1 MKWIK
6 IILVTAAFAGLA
18 GVVTGSPVVAGNSL
32 LRAVAVIASGIVS
45 ASVSSAYELI
55 DTHDQG
61 LKTWF
66 LSQFLYRRE
75 KIRLSF
81 SYLYRIELD
90 GKYLLVRGNRMK
102 DRYQPIGGVYKF
114 YPEAKDFL
122 NFIDYVS
129 DTKMKN
135 HDETDD
141 LRIQI
146 SGKNLLKFYDWF
158 LSMKNRE
165 YDPSREFYEEVIQDG
180 TLPEEFF
187 RHLKYRKVKIHN
199 KGITWSEFLG
209 IHEVL
214 YADIFEVT
222 LDDKQKEIIRCAVK
236 EHPEKLC
243 LASAD
248 EMRCRRYGDSVE
260 ANLGTN
266 VPWLLG
272 E

>member
-6 IILVTAAFAGLA
+6 IIVITVVFAVIAGFAVTTDSNALQ
-18 GVVTGSPVVAGNSL
+18 TI
-32 LRAVAVIASGIVS
+32 AVIASAVVG
-45 ASVSSAYELI
+45 AAVSSAYELI

-61 LKTWF
+61 IRTWF
-66 LSQFLYRRE
+66 LSQIKYRE
-75 KIRLSF
+75 KNIRLSF
-81 SYLYRIELD
+81 SYLYKIEVD

-114 YPEAKDFL
+114 YPEAKTFL
-122 NFIDYVS
+122 DSIQYVP

-135 HDETDD
+135 NDETDD

-146 SGKNLLKFYDWF
+146 KGQNLLKFFDWF
-158 LSMKNRE
+158 TSMQDRE
-165 YDPSREFYEEVIQDG
+165 YDPCREFYEEVLQDG
-180 TLPEEFF
+180 TLPEEKF
-187 RHLKYRKVKIHN
+187 RHLKYRKVNVHN
-199 KGITWSEFLG
+199 KGITWSEYLN
-209 IHEVL
+209 INEVL
-214 YADIFEVT
+214 YADIFDVT
-222 LDDKQKEIIRCAVK
+222 LSEEQKEIVRRAVK

-243 LASAD
+243 LASPD
-248 EMRCRRYGDSVE
+248 EMRCRRYADSVE